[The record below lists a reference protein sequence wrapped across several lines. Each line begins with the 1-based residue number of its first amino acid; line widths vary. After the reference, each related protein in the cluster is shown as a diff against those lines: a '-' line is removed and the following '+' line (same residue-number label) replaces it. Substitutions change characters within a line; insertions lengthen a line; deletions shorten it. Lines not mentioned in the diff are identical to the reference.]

1 MKKLNLRMAAL
12 MLCCVWLLP
21 AMAFAQ
27 SEKISASEIMDAI
40 KEGKDLNYKNVTV
53 SGTLDFTFM
62 NEKADD
68 MPTRRWWDWNSS
80 NSIKE
85 DIKVSVNFVNCTFE
99 GDVLAYFHDERT
111 EHTFVA
117 NFERDVTFR
126 DCTFD
131 RDALFKYSE
140 FEQSVDFSGSIFSRE
155 SNFKYAEFEE
165 AANFA
170 RCDFDEEGNFKYA
183 EFDRGL
189 DFSGTLFQEDLN
201 LKYSDIRG
209 DFLIDNVEVKGDVN
223 TKYTEVN
230 GRSFSFYAVNR
241 DDD

>member
-1 MKKLNLRMAAL
+1 MNTNNLRKLAL
-12 MLCCVWLLP
+12 LLCCAWLFP

-27 SEKISASEIMDAI
+27 DQKVNASEIMEAI
-40 KEGKDLNYKNVTV
+40 KSGNDISYENVTV
-53 SGTLDFTFM
+53 TGTLDFTFM
-62 NEKADD
+62 DGKSED
-68 MPTRRWWDWNSS
+68 MPSRRWWDWNST

-85 DIKVSVNFVNCTFE
+85 DIMVKVRFVNCVFE
-99 GDVLAYFHDERT
+99 DDVLAYFHDDRT
-111 EHTFVA
+111 ENTFIA
-117 NFERDVTFR
+117 NFEREVTFR
-126 DCTFD
+126 NCNFN

-140 FEQSVDFSGSIFSRE
+140 FEEAVDFSGSVFARE

-183 EFDRGL
+183 EFDQGL
-189 DFSGTLFQEDLN
+189 DFSNTLFQEDLN

-209 DFLIDNVEVKGDVN
+209 EFLLEKVDVRGDVD